1 MCIYIWRK
9 LYNHESKREFF
20 RFQLGPNENSAGGKG
35 GRRVLTEFRLPIVDK
50 KIRVGR
56 SGRENA
62 IKVTCLPPPH
72 PDPVVD
78 DLSESH
84 GPQESPLPDKRN
96 RCSGYVQAGL
106 NENRGHRLYIGF
118 VKNRSPM
125 KALTNHVVPSRSAQL
140 LHFPML
146 FPSEFPAR
154 PSSSSSSSPFFSIR
168 LPPCFHR
175 CKNRSEI
182 FPFPPETVLSA
193 VCEGT
198 GNTRINRIWTKL
210 RASLIMH
217 STWELPHFYSMEM
230 LRDPVIRV
238 FSLSLSSLSMIFGI
252 FFFIFFR
259 QFQARNSY

>member
-1 MCIYIWRK
+1 MNYYMYVYIYIWRK
-9 LYNHESKREFF
+9 LYNHESTREFF
-20 RFQLGPNENSAGGKG
+20 RFQLAPNENSAGRKG

-154 PSSSSSSSPFFSIR
+154 PSSSSSSPFFFH
-168 LPPCFHR
+168 PPP
-175 CKNRSEI
+175 SM
-182 FPFPPETVLSA
+182 FPPLQKPVRNFPLSA
-193 VCEGT
+193 
-198 GNTRINRIWTKL
+198 RDRFIRRMRRNR
-210 RASLIMH
+210 
-217 STWELPHFYSMEM
+217 
-230 LRDPVIRV
+230 
-238 FSLSLSSLSMIFGI
+238 
-252 FFFIFFR
+252 
-259 QFQARNSY
+259 